1 MSCADITGVS
11 GSDGLRTKRH
21 LVEERLVVDCARAHE
36 VVRSKWGLEMVS
48 PALPWMVCVRSPRV
62 ASDEA
67 KLRPFD
73 ALLR

>member
-1 MSCADITGVS
+1 
-11 GSDGLRTKRH
+11 
-21 LVEERLVVDCARAHE
+21 
-36 VVRSKWGLEMVS
+36 
-48 PALPWMVCVRSPRV
+48 MVCVRSPRV